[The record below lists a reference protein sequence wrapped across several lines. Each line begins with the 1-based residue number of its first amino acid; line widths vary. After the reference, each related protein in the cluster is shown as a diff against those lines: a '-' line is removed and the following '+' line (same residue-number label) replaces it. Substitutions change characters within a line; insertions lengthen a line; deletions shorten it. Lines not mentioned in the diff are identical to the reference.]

1 MKMNSPLGLSL
12 LTAAVALA
20 TGCQQT
26 TMQTGGHSATPAS
39 TASTAPAPAP
49 AVNRQDCTLPT
60 TGLVRLGKAMPKEAA
75 LGQTF
80 EYQLNYTAADCIG
93 NVVITDLVPTG
104 ASYVKSEPAAQVDES
119 RLTWK
124 MATLDAGQ
132 SGAIRVWLKADKE
145 GTLSSCATIS
155 ADPRTC
161 ASTFV
166 GKPTLSI
173 DKSGPETATLGST
186 VTYNIVVANNGSAV
200 AKNVV
205 VTDNVPNGLESAD
218 GQKTITY
225 QVGDLNPNQS
235 KTISVPLRAASRGRH
250 CNVAVATSSNAGT
263 VTNDACTTVLQP
275 GLRIVKTG
283 EKEKF
288 LGRNASY
295 KVAITNTGDT
305 ALSDVVVTD
314 TAPAGTTIVSASGAT
329 VTGNQAVWRVGN
341 LAVGGSQSFDV
352 VLTTTTAGNYCNGAA
367 VTAAGGLRDSAEA
380 CTTWRGI
387 AAVLL
392 EVVDDPDP
400 IQVDEQAVY
409 TIRVTNQG
417 TADLNNIGVNASF
430 DDEIAP
436 VSSPEGKVAG
446 QAVSFTAV
454 PRLAPKQSFTYT
466 IRVKGVK
473 AGDSRNKV
481 TITADGLR
489 TPVVEEESTH
499 VY

>member
-1 MKMNSPLGLSL
+1 MKMMKNSPLGFSL
-12 LTAAVALA
+12 IAAALALA

-26 TMQTGGHSATPAS
+26 TMQTTAPRATPA
-39 TASTAPAPAP
+39 TTESTAPAPA
-49 AVNRQDCTLPT
+49 AQRTDCTLPT
-60 TGLVRLGKAMPKEAA
+60 AGLVRLSKAMPKEAS
-75 LGQTF
+75 LGQIF
-80 EYQLNYTAADCIG
+80 EYQLNYSAADCIG
-93 NVVITDLVPTG
+93 NVKITDVVPAG
-104 ASYVKSEPAAQVDES
+104 ASYVKSEPAAQVDGS
-119 RLTWK
+119 HLSWQ
-124 MATLDAGQ
+124 MASLDAGQ
-132 SGAIRVWLKADKE
+132 SGVVHVWLKADKE

-166 GKPTLSI
+166 GKPTLTI

-186 VTYNIVVANNGSAV
+186 VNYSIVVANNGSAV
-200 AKNVV
+200 AKDVV
-205 VTDNVPNGLESAD
+205 VTDNVPAGLESAD

-225 QVGDLNPNQS
+225 QVGDLGPNQS
-235 KTISVPLRAASRGRH
+235 KTITVPLRAASRGRH
-250 CNVAVATSSNAGT
+250 CNIAVATSSNAGT

-275 GLRIVKTG
+275 GVRIVKSG
-283 EKEKF
+283 DKERF

-329 VTGNQAVWRVGN
+329 VTGNQAVWRVGT

-352 VLTTTTAGNYCNGAA
+352 VLTTAAAGTYCNGAA

-400 IQVDEQAVY
+400 IMVDEQTVY

-417 TADLNNIGVNASF
+417 TADLMNIGVAAVF
-430 DDEIAP
+430 DEEAAP
-436 VSSPEGKVAG
+436 VSSPEGRVAG
-446 QAVSFTAV
+446 QNVSFPAV

-481 TITADGLR
+481 TLTADGLT